1 MSIQGSLEDVGVAEV
16 LQFVHLGS
24 STGTLVLT
32 RADERVEIGFHE
44 GGIINAWDS
53 RSLRLGELLVARG
66 LVSREV
72 VECALAMQATKP
84 DPAPSIGD
92 ILISE
97 GFVEPQDLRATVVEQ
112 IRQAVTRAIEW
123 THGSFVFVKGAPR
136 RRDQFDPDAVLAYKL
151 NTQALLLDIARAL
164 DHARGGLD
172 ADPAEWLP
180 AGVADEQGEATAAA
194 ARRAILA
201 AAPAVL
207 GVHTAGDPAELELPT
222 PNAVPP
228 PPALPW
234 PGPSAVVAPSG
245 NGASHGEAGRPSGV
259 DAFESSGSAEAL
271 GPGEGLRFDG
281 EVDSPPLVRVISD
294 DPNFGESFLGGLE
307 CETEILPYREV
318 AQLSKRP
325 ASVIVVDMRPDRPLG
340 DLAAVTAAASGVEPV
355 VVLPD
360 VTQAASVYALGARA
374 VIPDQP
380 NALSGYI
387 TAMLAAERS
396 AAAGGRKDEPP
407 ESHGF
412 ARLREIFAGLR
423 DSAPSATRIL
433 SLMRVVSDFAQR
445 AAVFVLTGDTARV
458 IGAFG
463 RTAKGAPLA
472 DVLRKMG
479 AVTLDGALR
488 EAAERKTVITKS
500 YDPALLPKA
509 LASALGPPAN
519 GSFQI
524 VPVVGGDKVILLVY
538 LDNEE
543 RMRAVDG
550 LAVIELAGAHIG
562 LMFENDLLKRR
573 YGVVGRER
581 REAKLSSGSA

>member
-1 MSIQGSLEDVGVAEV
+1 
-16 LQFVHLGS
+16 
-24 STGTLVLT
+24 
-32 RADERVEIGFHE
+32 
-44 GGIINAWDS
+44 
-53 RSLRLGELLVARG
+53 
-66 LVSREV
+66 
-72 VECALAMQATKP
+72 
-84 DPAPSIGD
+84 
-92 ILISE
+92 
-97 GFVEPQDLRATVVEQ
+97 
-112 IRQAVTRAIEW
+112 
-123 THGSFVFVKGAPR
+123 
-136 RRDQFDPDAVLAYKL
+136 
-151 NTQALLLDIARAL
+151 
-164 DHARGGLD
+164 
-172 ADPAEWLP
+172 
-180 AGVADEQGEATAAA
+180 
-194 ARRAILA
+194 
-201 AAPAVL
+201 
-207 GVHTAGDPAELELPT
+207 
-222 PNAVPP
+222 
-228 PPALPW
+228 
-234 PGPSAVVAPSG
+234 
-245 NGASHGEAGRPSGV
+245 
-259 DAFESSGSAEAL
+259 
-271 GPGEGLRFDG
+271 
-281 EVDSPPLVRVISD
+281 
-294 DPNFGESFLGGLE
+294 
-307 CETEILPYREV
+307 
-318 AQLSKRP
+318 
-325 ASVIVVDMRPDRPLG
+325 VIVVDMRPNRPLG
-340 DLAAVTAAASGVEPV
+340 DLAAVTAAAAGVEPV

-360 VTQAASVYALGARA
+360 VTHAASVYSLGARA

-380 NALSGYI
+380 HALAAYI
-387 TAMLAAERS
+387 SAMLTAERS
-396 AAAGGRKDEPP
+396 TAGGRKDEPP

-445 AAVFVLTGDTARV
+445 AAVFVLTGDTVRV

-500 YDPALLPKA
+500 YDAALLPKA

-543 RMRAVDG
+543 RMRPVDG

-581 REAKLSSGSA
+581 REPKLSTGSA